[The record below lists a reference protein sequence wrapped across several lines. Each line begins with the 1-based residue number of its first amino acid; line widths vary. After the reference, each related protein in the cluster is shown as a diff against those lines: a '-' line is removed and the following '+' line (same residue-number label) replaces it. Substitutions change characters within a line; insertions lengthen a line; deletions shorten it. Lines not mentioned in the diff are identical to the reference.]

1 MGNQKSAT
9 FENDKKKKDLQFS
22 LVPPSLQS
30 VKTPQ
35 VRSAKNVQVT
45 THYVFHSVSC

>member
-9 FENDKKKKDLQFS
+9 FENDKKKDLQFS
-22 LVPPSLQS
+22 LVPPSLQL

-45 THYVFHSVSC
+45 THYVFYSVSC